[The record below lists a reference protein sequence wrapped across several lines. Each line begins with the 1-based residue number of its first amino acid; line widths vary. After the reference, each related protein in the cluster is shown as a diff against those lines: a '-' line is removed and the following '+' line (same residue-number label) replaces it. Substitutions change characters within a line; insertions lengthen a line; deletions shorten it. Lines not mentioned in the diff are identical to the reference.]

1 MTTMPELLTVTQA
14 AQYLQVPPA
23 TIYDWLTTG
32 RLQGYKIGG
41 HAGKPGKLWRIP
53 KTAIQT
59 ILTPNH

>member
-1 MTTMPELLTVTQA
+1 MPPQLLTVSQA

-41 HAGKPGKLWRIP
+41 HNGKPGKLWRIP
-53 KTAIQT
+53 QTSIQA
-59 ILTPNH
+59 ILTPNK